1 MEAGHLPLIFEW
13 CWLGHVT
20 FNKGIC
26 IFIESF
32 LGQEHPDVAELSLK
46 HPDLFAGCFRRLAV
60 NKFIFFPREYTG
72 IIRTPFRYY
81 PDSVTV
87 LSGFSSGIIRTAF

>member
-60 NKFIFFPREYTG
+60 NKFIIDYLLKY
-72 IIRTPFRYY
+72 IILLMYQQI
-81 PDSVTV
+81 SVCNV
-87 LSGFSSGIIRTAF
+87 RLAG